1 MYRMA
6 IIGVGMIST
15 KAMIPGIRQAK
26 TAELTALG
34 TSSREKAQ
42 ALSAK
47 HGVDRC
53 YSSYQQ
59 LLEDPGIDG
68 VYIGLPNH
76 LHKEWTLKA
85 LAHGKHVLCDKPLGM
100 DLAEAREMEA
110 AARAAGR
117 VLMEGFMYRFHP
129 QHALVKELIRKGAIG
144 RVFLFEAHFHYFM
157 EDPDNIRLK
166 RETGGGGL
174 YDVGCYGINSARYI
188 LGAEPRSFPE
198 IGGWG
203 PRLES
208 TSSATSP
215 CGSTAAPWPPSPV
228 GPIFPGS
235 RATPSTGSGGS
246 SGRPR
251 PTCPHRESGSR

>member
-1 MYRMA
+1 
-6 IIGVGMIST
+6 MIST

-34 TSSREKAQ
+34 TSSREEGARP
-42 ALSAK
+42 LSAK

-157 EDPDNIRLK
+157 DDLNNIRLK

-174 YDVGCYGINSARYI
+174 YDAGLLRDQQRPGTSLVPNLVS
-188 LGAEPRSFPE
+188 LPEP
-198 IGGWG
+198 GGWG
-203 PRLES
+203 PRPES
-208 TSSATSP
+208 MSSATSP

-235 RATPSTGSGGS
+235 RATPSTGTGGS

-251 PTCPHRESGSR
+251 ATCRQLESGSW